1 VAEEED
7 FDEMD
12 EIPVAQ
18 DEDDEMEVTVTGGDN
33 GMEDA
38 SDGEIEVTFSKSTQK
53 GKGRTLSWKDS
64 ENFMSYTP
72 KTINTAEERGYGV
85 HSGSYNTASQNSNFV
100 EAARG
105 VTMDLTND
113 DGAKSFAEPAR
124 AKGMRW
130 DKKNSKY
137 VARANDEDGSK
148 GKKMIRGES
157 GQKIA
162 ASFQSGRF
170 DRWRKAN
177 KVDRLPRTGEAE
189 RESGGGGVG
198 RGFGTR
204 YKHKQERAPKEA
216 DKYRDDYHVRKKRVD
231 EAKEKR
237 VGKFKDGVGKKEIK
251 STEEIRKERKLA
263 ERRQAKNA
271 RPSKKGKR

>member
-1 VAEEED
+1 MEE
-7 FDEMD
+7 
-12 EIPVAQ
+12 
-18 DEDDEMEVTVTGGDN
+18 
-33 GMEDA
+33 A
-38 SDGEIEVTFSKSTQK
+38 SDGDIEVTFSKSAQK

-85 HSGSYNTASQNSNFV
+85 HSGSYNTATQNSNFV
-100 EAARG
+100 EAARDL
-105 VTMDLTND
+105 TMDLTND
-113 DGAKSFAEPAR
+113 DGAKAFGEPAR

-130 DKKNSKY
+130 DKRHSKY

-170 DRWRKAN
+170 DRWRKAH

-189 RESGGGGVG
+189 RDITGAGGVG

-204 YKHKQERAPKEA
+204 YKHKQEKAPKEA
-216 DKYRDDYHVRKKRVD
+216 DKYRDDYEVRKKRVA
-231 EAKEKR
+231 EAKDKR
-237 VGKFKDGVGKKEIK
+237 VGIYKDGTGKREIK
-251 STEEIRKERKLA
+251 STEDIRKERKLA
-263 ERRQAKNA
+263 ERKKAKNG
-271 RPSKKGKR
+271 RPSKKGRN